1 MWFLIGSSSRPADL
15 YDVGMS
21 AFIKRYASKNGGTVV
36 QVVFKRGRRVERTVH
51 IGTAH
56 TQEHLEALLAL
67 AADTIHEGQGTLDLF
82 EEGPAGPALTLEN
95 TYSGVLW
102 DSLCHVFDRLGF
114 HSMGDDVFRQLVLAR
129 VIEPVSKLDTIR
141 VLSGLGLKAPSYSRI
156 NRTLEKVVRKGYRDV
171 LSEIC
176 FKNASPASLSLVLY
190 DVTTLYFEIQKED
203 EYRKP
208 GLSKERRLEPQIT
221 LGLLVDRN
229 GFPLELRSFE
239 GNRAETKT
247 IAPVLRSFSERHGL
261 GDITVVADA
270 AMLSG
275 GNLTALEELGYRYI
289 VGSRLAKTPYEIAEY
304 LEEPGAAL
312 TDGQVFDTILP
323 VTIAGARQ
331 PRRVVYQY
339 RAKRARMDLSN
350 IDKTLAKAQ
359 RIMDG
364 TAEFKR
370 NRFLKITG
378 ARREINHALV
388 EEARRKAGIKGY
400 VTNLD
405 ICAHEVIGAYHQLFE
420 VERSFRMA
428 KSDLK
433 ARPVFHHKRES
444 IEAHLT
450 IVFAALAIARY
461 TEYVTGLSIRKLIN
475 TLKPLRTG
483 VLRVNGKRRIV
494 EPYVPPEAQLLID
507 ALHAGRCGS

>member
-1 MWFLIGSSSRPADL
+1 MWFLIGSSWRPCGL
-15 YDVGMS
+15 YDAGMS
-21 AFIKRYASKNGGTVV
+21 TFIKRYASKNGGTVV

-56 TQEHLEALLAL
+56 TEAHLETLLAL
-67 AADTIHEGQGTLDLF
+67 AKDTIHEGQSAMDLF
-82 EEGPAGPALTLEN
+82 EEGSCGPTLALES
-95 TYSGVLW
+95 TYSRVLW
-102 DSLCHVFDRLGF
+102 DALSDVCGRLGF
-114 HSMGDDVFRQLVLAR
+114 DSLDDDVFKQLVLAR

-141 VLSGLGLKAPSYSRI
+141 VLSGLGLDAPSYSRI
-156 NRTLEKVVRKGYRDV
+156 NRTLERVVREDYRGI

-176 FKNASPASLSLVLY
+176 FRNASPASLSLVLY
-190 DVTTLYFEIQKED
+190 DVTTLYFEIQRED

-221 LGLLVDRN
+221 LGLLVDRT
-229 GFPLELRSFE
+229 GFPLELQSFE

-247 IAPVLRSFSERHGL
+247 IVPVLRSFAQRHGL
-261 GDITVVADA
+261 EDVTVVADA

-275 GNLTALEELGYRYI
+275 ENLTALEELGYRYV
-289 VGSRLAKTPYEIAEY
+289 VGSRLTKTPYEITEY
-304 LEEPGAAL
+304 LEEPRATL
-312 TDGQVFDTILP
+312 SDGQVFDTVLP
-323 VTIAGARQ
+323 VTIAGRRQ
-331 PRRVVYQY
+331 SRRVIYQY
-339 RAKRARMDLSN
+339 RVKRARMDLSN
-350 IDKTLAKAQ
+350 IDKTLSKAQ

-370 NRFLKITG
+370 NRFLRITG
-378 ARREINHALV
+378 ARREINHSLV

-405 ICAHEVIGAYHQLFE
+405 IPAHEVIDAYHQLFE
-420 VERSFRMA
+420 VEKSFRIS
-428 KSDLK
+428 KSDLR

-450 IVFAALAIARY
+450 VVFAALAITRY
-461 TEYVTGLSIRKLIN
+461 AEHVTGLSIRRLVN

-483 VLRVNGKRRIV
+483 VLRVNGRRRIV
-494 EPYVPPEAQLLID
+494 EPHLPPEAKALID
-507 ALHAGRCGS
+507 ALHDGGCGS

>member
-1 MWFLIGSSSRPADL
+1 MVPDWFFIETADL
-15 YDVGMS
+15 YDGGMS

-56 TQEHLEALLAL
+56 TQAHLEMLLAL
-67 AADTIHEGQGTLDLF
+67 AEDTIHEGQSAMDLF
-82 EEGPAGPALTLEN
+82 EEGSRGPTLTLES
-95 TYSGVLW
+95 TYSRVLW
-102 DSLCHVFDRLGF
+102 DALSHVFGRLGF
-114 HSMGDDVFRQLVLAR
+114 DSLGDDVFKQLVLAR

-141 VLSGLGLKAPSYSRI
+141 VLSGLGLDAPSYSRI
-156 NRTLEKVVRKGYRDV
+156 NRTLERVVREGYRDA
-171 LSEIC
+171 LSERC
-176 FKNASPASLSLVLY
+176 FKSASPASLSLVLY
-190 DVTTLYFEIQKED
+190 DVTTLYFEIQRED

-221 LGLLVDRN
+221 LGLLVDRT
-229 GFPLELRSFE
+229 GFPLELQSFE

-247 IAPVLRSFSERHGL
+247 IEPVLRSFAERHGL
-261 GDITVVADA
+261 EDITVVADA

-275 GNLTALEELGYRYI
+275 QNLTALEELGYRYI

-304 LEEPGAAL
+304 LEEPCAVL
-312 TDGQVFDTILP
+312 SDGQVFDTVLP
-323 VTIAGARQ
+323 VTIAGTRQ
-331 PRRVVYQY
+331 SRRVIYQY
-339 RAKRARMDLSN
+339 RVKRARMDLSN
-350 IDKTLAKAQ
+350 IDKTLSKAQ
-359 RIMDG
+359 RIIDG

-370 NRFLKITG
+370 NRFLRITG
-378 ARREINHALV
+378 ARREINHSLV
-388 EEARRKAGIKGY
+388 DEARRKAGIKGY

-405 ICAHEVIGAYHQLFE
+405 ICAHEVIYAYHQLFE
-420 VERSFRMA
+420 VERSFRMS

-450 IVFAALAIARY
+450 VVFAALAMTRY
-461 TEYVTGLSIRKLIN
+461 TEYVTGLSIRRLVN

-494 EPYVPPEAQLLID
+494 EPHLPPEAKILID
-507 ALHAGRCGS
+507 ALHAGKCGS